1 MAGEVSWWTRA
12 KKDTEDRP
20 QLTSLA
26 DLDQPKNGGGSTR
39 PPEGDATAQKRVTFA
54 DGGDDESALRAAQH
68 PSVAEFVDDAL
79 GSPPARDDGAPR
91 AANPSVKEFVDDAL
105 GSPPAR
111 DAGAEES
118 KAPGFVPGEAPY
130 VTAEQELYRR
140 ALDESARLERR
151 EEERDRRRPRGC
163 LSNPVGWCLD
173 ATSPL

>member
-20 QLTSLA
+20 HLTSLA
-26 DLDQPKNGGGSTR
+26 DLDQPNGDGSTR

-54 DGGDDESALRAAQH
+54 DADDDESALRAAQH

-79 GSPPARDDGAPR
+79 GRASDD
-91 AANPSVKEFVDDAL
+91 
-105 GSPPAR
+105 
-111 DAGAEES
+111 GAEES
-118 KAPGFVPGEAPY
+118 KAPGFVPSEAPY

>member
-39 PPEGDATAQKRVTFA
+39 PPEGDTTAQKRVTFA
-54 DGGDDESALRAAQH
+54 DDDDDGAPRAAN
-68 PSVAEFVDDAL
+68 PSVASFVDEAL
-79 GSPPARDDGAPR
+79 GSPPARDDGA
-91 AANPSVKEFVDDAL
+91 
-105 GSPPAR
+105 
-111 DAGAEES
+111 EES
-118 KAPGFVPGEAPY
+118 KAPGFVPRRDEAPY

-140 ALDESARLERR
+140 ALDESERLERR

>member
-20 QLTSLA
+20 HLTSLA
-26 DLDQPKNGGGSTR
+26 DLDQPNGDGSTR
-39 PPEGDATAQKRVTFA
+39 PPEGDATASAKRATFA
-54 DGGDDESALRAAQH
+54 DDDESALRAAQN
-68 PSVAEFVDDAL
+68 PSVAAYVDDAL
-79 GSPPARDDGAPR
+79 GSPPARD
-91 AANPSVKEFVDDAL
+91 N
-105 GSPPAR
+105 
-111 DAGAEES
+111 GAEES
-118 KAPGFVPGEAPY
+118 KAPGFVPRRDEAPY

-151 EEERDRRRPRGC
+151 DDERDNRRRTSGC

>member
-1 MAGEVSWWTRA
+1 MAAEVSWWTRA

-20 QLTSLA
+20 HLTSLA
-26 DLDQPKNGGGSTR
+26 DLDQPKNGDGSTR
-39 PPEGDATAQKRVTFA
+39 PPEGDANGATPKRVTFV
-54 DGGDDESALRAAQH
+54 DDDESALRAVQQAS
-68 PSVAEFVDDAL
+68 SVAEFVDDAL
-79 GSPPARDDGAPR
+79 GQR
-91 AANPSVKEFVDDAL
+91 AS
-105 GSPPAR
+105 

-118 KAPGFVPGEAPY
+118 KAPGFVPSEAPY

-151 EEERDRRRPRGC
+151 EEERDRRRPSGC

>member
-1 MAGEVSWWTRA
+1 MAAEVSWWTRA

-20 QLTSLA
+20 HLTSLA

-79 GSPPARDDGAPR
+79 GSPPARDT
-91 AANPSVKEFVDDAL
+91 
-105 GSPPAR
+105 
-111 DAGAEES
+111 GAEES
-118 KAPGFVPGEAPY
+118 KAPGFVPSDAPY

>member
-20 QLTSLA
+20 HLTSLA

-79 GSPPARDDGAPR
+79 GSPPARD
-91 AANPSVKEFVDDAL
+91 N
-105 GSPPAR
+105 
-111 DAGAEES
+111 GAEES
-118 KAPGFVPGEAPY
+118 KAPGFVPREAPY

-151 EEERDRRRPRGC
+151 EEERDRRRPSGC

>member
-20 QLTSLA
+20 HLTSLA
-26 DLDQPKNGGGSTR
+26 DLDQPNGTGSTR

-54 DGGDDESALRAAQH
+54 DGDDESALRAAQH

-79 GSPPARDDGAPR
+79 GRASDD
-91 AANPSVKEFVDDAL
+91 
-105 GSPPAR
+105 
-111 DAGAEES
+111 GAEES
-118 KAPGFVPGEAPY
+118 KAPGFVPSDAPY

-151 EEERDRRRPRGC
+151 EEERDRRRTSGC

>member
-1 MAGEVSWWTRA
+1 MAAEVSWWTRA

-20 QLTSLA
+20 HLTSLA

-54 DGGDDESALRAAQH
+54 DDDDESALRTAQN

-79 GSPPARDDGAPR
+79 GRRANDD
-91 AANPSVKEFVDDAL
+91 
-105 GSPPAR
+105 
-111 DAGAEES
+111 GAEES
-118 KAPGFVPGEAPY
+118 KAPGFVPSEAPY

-140 ALDESARLERR
+140 ALDESERLARR

>member
-1 MAGEVSWWTRA
+1 MH
-12 KKDTEDRP
+12 
-20 QLTSLA
+20 LTSLA
-26 DLDQPKNGGGSTR
+26 DLDQPNGGGSTR
-39 PPEGDATAQKRVTFA
+39 PPAGDATASAKRVTFA

-79 GSPPARDDGAPR
+79 GRASDD
-91 AANPSVKEFVDDAL
+91 
-105 GSPPAR
+105 
-111 DAGAEES
+111 GAEES
-118 KAPGFVPGEAPY
+118 KAPGFVPSEAPY

-151 EEERDRRRPRGC
+151 DEERDNRRRPSGC

>member
-1 MAGEVSWWTRA
+1 MAAEVSWWTRA

-20 QLTSLA
+20 HLTSLA

-39 PPEGDATAQKRVTFA
+39 PPEGDANGATPKRVTFV
-54 DGGDDESALRAAQH
+54 DDDE
-68 PSVAEFVDDAL
+68 
-79 GSPPARDDGAPR
+79 GAPR
-91 AANPSVKEFVDDAL
+91 AANPSVKQFIDDAL
-105 GSPPAR
+105 LGSTPAR

-118 KAPGFVPGEAPY
+118 KAPGFVPSEAPY

>member
-12 KKDTEDRP
+12 KEDTEERP
-20 QLTSLA
+20 HLTSLA

-39 PPEGDATAQKRVTFA
+39 PPEGDTTAQKRVTFA
-54 DGGDDESALRAAQH
+54 DGGDDESALRAAQN

-79 GSPPARDDGAPR
+79 GQR
-91 AANPSVKEFVDDAL
+91 ASDT
-105 GSPPAR
+105 
-111 DAGAEES
+111 GAEES
-118 KAPGFVPGEAPY
+118 KAPGFVPRRDEAPY

-140 ALDESARLERR
+140 ALHESERLERR

>member
-20 QLTSLA
+20 HLTSLA

-79 GSPPARDDGAPR
+79 GSPPARD
-91 AANPSVKEFVDDAL
+91 S
-105 GSPPAR
+105 
-111 DAGAEES
+111 GAEES
-118 KAPGFVPGEAPY
+118 KAPGFVPSEAPY

>member
-1 MAGEVSWWTRA
+1 MAAEVSWWTRA
-12 KKDTEDRP
+12 KKEDTEDHPRMH
-20 QLTSLA
+20 LTSLA
-26 DLDQPKNGGGSTR
+26 DLDQPNGDGSTR
-39 PPEGDATAQKRVTFA
+39 PPEGATQTPKRVTFA
-54 DGGDDESALRAAQH
+54 DADDDESALRAAQH

-79 GSPPARDDGAPR
+79 GRASDD
-91 AANPSVKEFVDDAL
+91 
-105 GSPPAR
+105 
-111 DAGAEES
+111 GAEES
-118 KAPGFVPGEAPY
+118 KAPGFVPRRDEAPY

>member
-1 MAGEVSWWTRA
+1 MRLPPQKGCPMAAEVSWWTRA

-20 QLTSLA
+20 HLTSLA

-79 GSPPARDDGAPR
+79 GSPPARD
-91 AANPSVKEFVDDAL
+91 N
-105 GSPPAR
+105 
-111 DAGAEES
+111 GAEES
-118 KAPGFVPGEAPY
+118 KAPGFVPSEAPY

>member
-1 MAGEVSWWTRA
+1 MAAEVSWWTRA

-20 QLTSLA
+20 HLTSLA
-26 DLDQPKNGGGSTR
+26 DLDQPNGGGSTR
-39 PPEGDATAQKRVTFA
+39 PPEGDTTASAKRVTFA
-54 DGGDDESALRAAQH
+54 DDDESALRAAQH

-79 GSPPARDDGAPR
+79 GSPPARDT
-91 AANPSVKEFVDDAL
+91 
-105 GSPPAR
+105 
-111 DAGAEES
+111 GAEES
-118 KAPGFVPGEAPY
+118 KAPGFVPSDAPY

>member
-12 KKDTEDRP
+12 KEDTEDRP
-20 QLTSLA
+20 HLTSLA

-54 DGGDDESALRAAQH
+54 DADDDESALRAAQH

-79 GSPPARDDGAPR
+79 GSPPARDT
-91 AANPSVKEFVDDAL
+91 
-105 GSPPAR
+105 
-111 DAGAEES
+111 GAEES
-118 KAPGFVPGEAPY
+118 KAPGFVPSEAPY

>member
-20 QLTSLA
+20 HLTSLA

-79 GSPPARDDGAPR
+79 GSPPARDT
-91 AANPSVKEFVDDAL
+91 
-105 GSPPAR
+105 
-111 DAGAEES
+111 GAEES
-118 KAPGFVPGEAPY
+118 KAPGFVPSDAPY

>member
-1 MAGEVSWWTRA
+1 MAAGEVSWWTRA

-20 QLTSLA
+20 HLTSLA

-54 DGGDDESALRAAQH
+54 DGGDDESALRAAQNL
-68 PSVAEFVDDAL
+68 SVAEFVDDAL
-79 GSPPARDDGAPR
+79 GQRASDD
-91 AANPSVKEFVDDAL
+91 
-105 GSPPAR
+105 
-111 DAGAEES
+111 GAEES
-118 KAPGFVPGEAPY
+118 KAPGFVPRRDEAPY

-140 ALDESARLERR
+140 ALDESERLERR
-151 EEERDRRRPRGC
+151 DEERERRRTSGC

>member
-1 MAGEVSWWTRA
+1 MRLPPKKGCPMAGEVSWWTRA

-20 QLTSLA
+20 HLTSLA
-26 DLDQPKNGGGSTR
+26 DLDQPNGTGSTR

-54 DGGDDESALRAAQH
+54 DADDDESALRAAQH

-79 GSPPARDDGAPR
+79 GSPPARDT
-91 AANPSVKEFVDDAL
+91 
-105 GSPPAR
+105 
-111 DAGAEES
+111 GAEES
-118 KAPGFVPGEAPY
+118 KAPGFVPSEAPY

-151 EEERDRRRPRGC
+151 EEERDRRRPSGC

>member
-20 QLTSLA
+20 HLTSLA

-79 GSPPARDDGAPR
+79 GSPPARD
-91 AANPSVKEFVDDAL
+91 S
-105 GSPPAR
+105 
-111 DAGAEES
+111 GAEES
-118 KAPGFVPGEAPY
+118 KAPGFVPSEAPY

-151 EEERDRRRPRGC
+151 EEERDRRRPSGC

>member
-1 MAGEVSWWTRA
+1 MAAEVSWWTRA
-12 KKDTEDRP
+12 KKDTDERP
-20 QLTSLA
+20 HLTSLA

-39 PPEGDATAQKRVTFA
+39 PPEGDATASAKRVTFA
-54 DGGDDESALRAAQH
+54 DDDESALRTAQQAS
-68 PSVAEFVDDAL
+68 SVAEFVNDAL
-79 GSPPARDDGAPR
+79 GR
-91 AANPSVKEFVDDAL
+91 ASD
-105 GSPPAR
+105 

-118 KAPGFVPGEAPY
+118 KAPGFVPSEAPY

-151 EEERDRRRPRGC
+151 EEERDRRRTSGC

>member
-20 QLTSLA
+20 HLTSLA
-26 DLDQPKNGGGSTR
+26 DLDQPNGGGSTR
-39 PPEGDATAQKRVTFA
+39 PPEGDTTAQKRVTFA
-54 DGGDDESALRAAQH
+54 DADDDESALRAAQH

-79 GSPPARDDGAPR
+79 GSTPARDT
-91 AANPSVKEFVDDAL
+91 
-105 GSPPAR
+105 
-111 DAGAEES
+111 GAEES
-118 KAPGFVPGEAPY
+118 KAPGFVPSEAPY

>member
-1 MAGEVSWWTRA
+1 MAGEGSWETRA

-20 QLTSLA
+20 HLTSLA
-26 DLDQPKNGGGSTR
+26 DLDQPKTGGGSMR

-54 DGGDDESALRAAQH
+54 DDDDESALRATQN
-68 PSVAEFVDDAL
+68 PSVAAY
-79 GSPPARDDGAPR
+79 
-91 AANPSVKEFVDDAL
+91 VDDAL

-118 KAPGFVPGEAPY
+118 KAPGFVPREAPY

>member
-1 MAGEVSWWTRA
+1 MAAEVSWWTRA

-20 QLTSLA
+20 HLTSLA
-26 DLDQPKNGGGSTR
+26 DLDQPKNGTGSTR
-39 PPEGDATAQKRVTFA
+39 PPEGATTASGKRVTFA
-54 DGGDDESALRAAQH
+54 DGGDDESALRAAQN
-68 PSVAEFVDDAL
+68 PSVAEFVHDAL
-79 GSPPARDDGAPR
+79 GST
-91 AANPSVKEFVDDAL
+91 
-105 GSPPAR
+105 PAR

-118 KAPGFVPGEAPY
+118 KAPGFVPSEAPY

-140 ALDESARLERR
+140 ALDESARLECR